1 MQTPAAQVPV
11 PLATAGQ
18 ALPQWPQ
25 WARSVVVSTSQ
36 PSVRRLALQSAKPAS
51 QGLAQAPAEQVAI
64 VLAGTGAQSPL
75 VQQLVLAMQALP
87 HILKPSVQ
95 GLLQVLAA
103 PHEAVVLGGPAGQS
117 ACVQQP
123 ADGTHRLVPGQ
134 SLKPVSHE
142 IPQAP
147 PEQIA
152 APCAAGAMHWLHP
165 APHAVLLV
173 SG

>member
-1 MQTPAAQVPV
+1 MQV
-11 PLATAGQ
+11 
-18 ALPQWPQ
+18 
-25 WARSVVVSTSQ
+25 
-36 PSVRRLALQSAKPAS
+36 ALQATPS
-51 QGLAQAPAEQVAI
+51 QVATPLIGEAHGVQAVGPQDVRLRLLEQAAPQRCEPGAQGKVQAPAEQVAI